1 MQVKRGRGDFCLR
14 TLTLVSKNLS
24 RRKGRAI
31 ISSIGLILAIAVIIS
46 TFTVSGAMQT
56 QVGNEIEKYGPNI
69 IVTPNTQSINVPYG
83 SIVIGNITI
92 PENSVEKIYSIP
104 NKANIR
110 VLSPKLFNQIQYG
123 NSTILVV
130 GMLAENEIQLK
141 KWWSVTGSLP
151 KNDTDEI
158 LLGSA
163 LKESLNL
170 SVGSKIPIGNF
181 SFSVT
186 GILGE
191 TGSVDDYAV
200 FMPLHVAQSLFNLE
214 GKVSEIDVGALCN
227 TCPVETIAQ
236 QIMTAVPDSKAIP
249 VKQAVET
256 RMKAVE
262 QTASFSLLLA
272 SIILVVGVAGI
283 MNTMLASVHERIKE
297 IGVFMALGADNRHL
311 YKMFFS
317 ESIILG
323 LVGGLIGTVIGLL
336 SSMLLGP
343 LIINIAISPADL
355 PVYTI
360 PLAVGLSVSAS
371 VIASLYPTWRASK
384 IDPVKALKS
393 V

>member
-1 MQVKRGRGDFCLR
+1 MR

-31 ISSIGLILAIAVIIS
+31 LSSIGLILAIAVIVS
-46 TFTVSGAMQT
+46 TFTVSAAMQT

-92 PENSVEKIYSIP
+92 PEDSVEKIYSIP

-130 GMLAENEIQLK
+130 GMLAENETQLK

-163 LKESLNL
+163 LKSSLNL
-170 SVGSKIPIGNF
+170 SIGSKVPIGNF

-191 TGSVDDYAV
+191 TGSVDDYTV

-214 GKVSEIDVGALCN
+214 GKVSEIDVGAICN
-227 TCPVETIAQ
+227 NCPVETIAQ

-249 VKQAVET
+249 VKQAVEI

-297 IGVFMALGADNRHL
+297 IGVFMSLGADNRHL